1 MYLAEIDRMAKLPF
15 SLIIFLN
22 SLGHNGEYEFLKLHS
37 CDLQARE
44 NTKIPTFDIKLTQWK
59 SENINSQRSTWDVT
73 FFVPYTCLVG
83 F

>member
-44 NTKIPTFDIKLTQWK
+44 NTKIPTFDIKLTQ
-59 SENINSQRSTWDVT
+59 
-73 FFVPYTCLVG
+73 
-83 F
+83 